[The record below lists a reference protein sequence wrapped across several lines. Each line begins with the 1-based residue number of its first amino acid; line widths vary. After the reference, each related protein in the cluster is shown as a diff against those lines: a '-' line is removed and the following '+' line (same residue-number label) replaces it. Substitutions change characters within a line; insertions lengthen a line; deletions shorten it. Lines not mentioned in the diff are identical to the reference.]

1 MQIRCRNCLIKH
13 PQDDDPD
20 ESVKDLVEIAL
31 RKLDIDK
38 DGKVSYLDYTTAV
51 KADGLLLEAFGQVL
65 PTDSAADGFLSTLQW
80 KFVSGSSLLKYGGN
94 SQVKLFKTFK
104 NC

>member
-1 MQIRCRNCLIKH
+1 MLITVITQNFVHRNCLIKH

-38 DGKVSYLDYTTAV
+38 DGKVSFLDYTSAV

-65 PTDSAADGFLSTLQW
+65 PTDGATDSFLSTLQ
-80 KFVSGSSLLKYGGN
+80 
-94 SQVKLFKTFK
+94 
-104 NC
+104 